1 MFSHKRNIKVA
12 GVVYL
17 HRISDNRLSGAAL
30 KNLHAF
36 ASLCGPDAMPG
47 VILVTTMWDD
57 VKEEVGVRRET
68 ELKDIFSQEVMD
80 VQCGMERCR
89 NTSESVWDIVN
100 KAMGDGQGNTLLL
113 QEEMGDGKSL
123 GETSAFNEG
132 LPQWLADLKEVVSST
147 NIFQ

>member
-17 HRISDNRLSGAAL
+17 HRITDNRLSGAAM

-36 ASLCGPDAMPG
+36 ASLCGPDAMPI

-57 VKEEVGVRRET
+57 VKEEVGVRREE

-80 VQCGMERCR
+80 VECRMERFR
-89 NTSESVWDIVN
+89 NTSKSVWDIVD
-100 KAMGDGQGNTLLL
+100 KAIGDGRGNTLLL
-113 QEEMGDGKSL
+113 QEEMGNGKSL
-123 GETSAFNEG
+123 GDTSAFNEG
-132 LPQWLADLKEVVSST
+132 LPKWLAELKEVVSST